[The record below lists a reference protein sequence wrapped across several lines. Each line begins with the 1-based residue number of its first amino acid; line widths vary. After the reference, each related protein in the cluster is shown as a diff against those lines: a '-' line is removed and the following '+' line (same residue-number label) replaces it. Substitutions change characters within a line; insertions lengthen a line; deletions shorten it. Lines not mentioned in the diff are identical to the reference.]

1 MENDK
6 PITTM
11 CAVIAMDHTSFCYRV
26 CSICERTLPS
36 NPPFSLCK
44 FCNFNAF
51 NPCSS
56 SSKRVFR
63 LLMSIATDKKVQ
75 TVICFDRV
83 ARVLFG
89 CSADEFFD
97 FAKLHPFAV
106 SFRDAAE
113 AVSEIL
119 EGEMFRMTISKPKNG
134 NAQHSRVVQLVPLS
148 SGFQPAI
155 LRLRELYGLTKVSSA
170 VGNGQNM
177 HSSKKQKRCDWRG
190 F

>member
-1 MENDK
+1 MENGK

-11 CAVIAMDHTSFCYRV
+11 CAVMAMDYTNFCYRV
-26 CSICERTLPS
+26 CSICERTLPV
-36 NPPFSLCK
+36 NPSSLCK

-51 NPCSS
+51 NPGSS

-97 FAKLHPFAV
+97 FAKLHPFA
-106 SFRDAAE
+106 AE
-113 AVSEIL
+113 TVSEIL
-119 EGEMFRMTISKPKNG
+119 EGEMLRITISKPKNG
-134 NAQHSRVVQLVPLS
+134 NAQHSRVVQIVPLS
-148 SGFQPAI
+148 SCFQPAI
-155 LRLRELYGLTKVSSA
+155 IRLRELYGVNS
-170 VGNGQNM
+170 N
-177 HSSKKQKRCDWRG
+177 
-190 F
+190 

>member
-11 CAVIAMDHTSFCYRV
+11 CGVVAMDHSSFCYRV
-26 CSICERTLPS
+26 CSICERSLPD
-36 NPPFSLCK
+36 NPSSSLCK

-51 NPCSS
+51 NPGFS
-56 SSKRVFR
+56 SSKRLFR

-75 TVICFDRV
+75 TVICFDRA

-97 FAKLHPFAV
+97 FAKLHPFA
-106 SFRDAAE
+106 AE
-113 AVSEIL
+113 TASEIL

-134 NAQHSRVVQLVPLS
+134 NAQHSRVVQVVPLS

-155 LRLRELYGLTKVSSA
+155 VRLRELYGNKS
-170 VGNGQNM
+170 
-177 HSSKKQKRCDWRG
+177 
-190 F
+190 